1 MEIYRSGNL
10 FTYFGVISKAR
21 ILPKRYPQPMITRAA
36 VSFIA
41 ILTIGLAQA
50 QLNVSTTMTPAQ
62 LVQNVL
68 LGGGVSVSN
77 ITFNGVPSP
86 ATPQVGTGAFT
97 TVNSNLGLDAG
108 IILTSGL
115 ASSIGQAASEF
126 SSDDNGWGSDPDL
139 LAITTS
145 GNTIH
150 NKAVLEFD
158 FIPTG
163 DSLKFNYVFGSE
175 EYPTFNCSANYND
188 VFGFFLSGPGITGPY
203 TNNAINI
210 ALVPGTNLPVSIA
223 NIHGNQNANCPP
235 ANSQFYVDNAGGT
248 TVVYNGF
255 TTVLQARA
263 LVECG
268 VTYHIKLAI
277 GDAGDTS
284 YDSGVF
290 LQAGSFAST
299 GQIIPMLTTGNAVV
313 GVNDTTMFEGC
324 GIIPFNFYRMGDTTN
339 VDTINLIVG
348 GTATPGVDYYPP
360 LPTQIIYQPGDT
372 MMTFPLTVPYDAD
385 GLETITINIT
395 QNIVCSGSQVVNDY
409 TFYID
414 QYPLLEVE
422 TEDVNGLCGQTYEIG
437 PDVSEGAGI
446 YGYLWSTGETTPTIT
461 VSVDTTTTFY
471 VTVTDTCSVPA
482 VQDSI
487 TVFIPAYAPMGVTAS
502 PDTAIACLNN
512 ADISAISTV
521 GGNGDYT
528 YEWTQGGTVVGNNPT
543 LNVPAS
549 DPVWYVIT
557 AYDGCMH
564 SATDSVL
571 VSTAP
576 LPDIQIL
583 SWDTTVFCTGDS
595 VVLFPLDVTGGNGVY
610 TYTWTNDTGAVLS
623 TADTLLVGV
632 PTDANYTLN
641 VYDQCG
647 YSADSTFTTRY
658 PRYQPFRIDLTP
670 DSTICVGD
678 SITLWARISGGS
690 GVHTIDWEGWEWS
703 DPKMTYS
710 GDQDAAFTVDVLDR
724 CGEFISAI
732 TNITVQHPEAKILI
746 YNQGQDDWLFQAAT
760 YPYFVPVMIWDLGD
774 GTRVKATSTTHSYVD
789 LEDHWVF
796 LHTVSEE
803 GCKAVDSLLIKPPAT
818 LFFPNAFT
826 PDGDGVN
833 DMFGP
838 VSSSVTEFHMLIFD
852 RWGHVVFE
860 SEDINTQWDGTV
872 MGGGLASTGV
882 YVYKYR
888 AKGHYFEANEKY
900 GHVTLVRGSNG
911 R

>member
-1 MEIYRSGNL
+1 MLS
-10 FTYFGVISKAR
+10 FG
-21 ILPKRYPQPMITRAA
+21 L
-36 VSFIA
+36 
-41 ILTIGLAQA
+41 LQA
-50 QLNVSTTMTPAQ
+50 QLNVTTNLTPAQ

-77 ITFNGVPSP
+77 ITFNGVPMP
-86 ATPQVGTGAFT
+86 ATPQDGTGAFT
-97 TVNSNLGLDAG
+97 TVSSNLGLDAG

-115 ASSIGQAASEF
+115 ASSIGQAATEF

-139 LAITTS
+139 LAITTA
-145 GNTIH
+145 GNTIN

-223 NIHGNQNANCPP
+223 NIHGDQNTTCPP
-235 ANSQFYVDNAGGT
+235 ANSQYYVDNAGGT

-290 LQAGSFAST
+290 LEAGSFAST
-299 GQIIPMLTTGNAVV
+299 GQVIPVLTTGNAVV
-313 GVNDTTMFEGC
+313 GVNDSTMFEGC
-324 GIIPFNFYRMGDTTN
+324 GTIPFNFFRMGDTTN
-339 VDTINLIVG
+339 VDTINLVIG
-348 GTATPGVDYYPP
+348 GTATPGVDYFPP

-372 MMTFPLTVPYDAD
+372 VITFPLTVPYDAD

-395 QNIVCSGSQVVNDY
+395 QNIVCSGSQVINDY
-409 TFYID
+409 LFYID
-414 QYPLLEVE
+414 QYPLLNVV
-422 TEDVNGLCGQTYEIG
+422 TDDVNGACGQDYDIG
-437 PDVSEGAGI
+437 PQVSDGAGN
-446 YGYLWSTGETTPTIT
+446 YHYLWSTGETTPTIN
-461 VSVDTTTTFY
+461 VSVDTTTTFH
-471 VTVTDTCSVPA
+471 VTVSDTCSVPA
-482 VQDSI
+482 VLDSI
-487 TVFIPAYAPMGVTAS
+487 TIFVPAYAPMGVTAS
-502 PDTAIACLNN
+502 PDTAIPCLGN
-512 ADISAISTV
+512 ANISAISTV
-521 GGNGDYT
+521 GGNGVYT
-528 YEWTQGGTVVGNNPT
+528 YEWTQNGTVVGTNAA
-543 LNVPAS
+543 LNVPAG
-549 DPVWYVIT
+549 DPLWYVVT
-557 AYDGCMH
+557 AFDGCMH
-564 SATDSVL
+564 TASDSVL
-571 VSTAP
+571 VSTAA
-576 LPDIQIL
+576 LPEIQIL

-595 VVLFPLDVTGGNGVY
+595 VLLFPLDVTGGNGVY
-610 TYTWTNDTGAVLS
+610 SYSWTNGAGAVLS

-632 PTDANYTLN
+632 PEDANYTLS
-641 VYDQCG
+641 VHDQCG
-647 YSADSTFTTRY
+647 YVADSIFTTRY

-670 DSTICVGD
+670 DSIICLGD
-678 SITLWARISGGS
+678 SITLWAKVTGGS
-690 GVHTIDWEGWEWS
+690 GVHTIDWEGWGWS
-703 DPKMTYS
+703 DPKMIYGGES
-710 GDQDAAFTVDVLDR
+710 DVRFIVNVMDH
-724 CGEFISAI
+724 CGEWISAE
-732 TNITVQHPEAKILI
+732 TNVSVEHPEAQILI

-760 YPYFVPVMIWDLGD
+760 IPYSVPVMIWDLGD

-789 LEDHWVF
+789 LEDHWVT
-796 LHTVSEE
+796 LHTVSEQ
-803 GCKAVDSLLIKPPAT
+803 GCRAVDSLLVKPPGT

-833 DMFGP
+833 DVFHA
-838 VSSSVTEFHMLIFD
+838 VSSSVTEFHITIFD

-860 SEDINTQWDGTV
+860 SDDINTPWDGKV
-872 MGGGLASTGV
+872 KGGTDAATGV

-888 AKGHYFEANEKY
+888 AKGHYYEANEKY